1 MTQRLYYDDVY
12 MKEFDAKVLRCE
24 ASGSNWKIVLDRC
37 AFYPEGGGQSG
48 DRGIL
53 ADPASDRMI
62 QVADTQE
69 EGEDIVLVCDAPV
82 PEGSSVRGTLDWE
95 YRFDRMQ
102 NHSGEHIISG
112 LIHTRLGY
120 NNVGFH
126 MSADRMTIDLDG
138 EISEEVLREIEQKAN
153 EIVWSN
159 VPVRID
165 TYTEEEA
172 EEIEFRSKR
181 ELHGQIRVVSIPGAD
196 VCACCGTHVAF
207 TGEIGPIRIVSHV
220 RFKGGIRMEL
230 MCGRWAYQYM
240 TEVFRQNHQVSV
252 LMSSKMLETA
262 GAVTKLL
269 DDQTQL
275 KGRMI
280 GLFYEQIERK
290 ADELAGTG
298 DVLIFAQNY
307 TPVLVQKLTARV
319 MEKTDSAVFSF
330 AGNDEEGYK
339 YAVGQTGGDLK
350 AFVKNMNEELS
361 GRGGGKPFFLQGSV
375 SSDLES
381 IVKFFSERIRGIII
395 EKM

>member
-153 EIVWSN
+153 EIVWAN

-230 MCGRWAYQYM
+230 MCGRWAYLYM

-269 DDQTQL
+269 DDQAQL

-319 MEKTDSAVFSF
+319 MEKTDAAVFSF

-350 AFVKNMNEELS
+350 AFVKDMNEKLS

-381 IVKFFSERIRGIII
+381 IVKFFSERIQGIII

>member
-82 PEGSSVRGTLDWE
+82 PEGSSVRGTLDWD

-153 EIVWSN
+153 EIVWAN

-230 MCGRWAYQYM
+230 MCGRWAYLYM

-269 DDQTQL
+269 DDQAQL

-350 AFVKNMNEELS
+350 AFVKDMNAELS

>member
-138 EISEEVLREIEQKAN
+138 EISEDILQEIEQKAN
-153 EIVWSN
+153 EIVWAN

-230 MCGRWAYQYM
+230 MCGRWAYLYM

-269 DDQTQL
+269 DDQAQL

-319 MEKTDSAVFSF
+319 MEKTDAAVFSF

-350 AFVKNMNEELS
+350 AFVKDMNEKLS

-381 IVKFFSERIRGIII
+381 IVKFFSERIQGIII

>member
-82 PEGSSVRGTLDWE
+82 PEGSSVRGTLDWD

-153 EIVWSN
+153 EIVWAN

-230 MCGRWAYQYM
+230 MCGRWAYLYM

-269 DDQTQL
+269 DDQAQL

-350 AFVKNMNEELS
+350 AFVKDMNEKLS

>member
-230 MCGRWAYQYM
+230 MCGRWAYLYM

-350 AFVKNMNEELS
+350 AFVKDMNEKLS

>member
-230 MCGRWAYQYM
+230 MCGRWAYLYM

-350 AFVKNMNEELS
+350 AFVKDMNEKLS

-381 IVKFFSERIRGIII
+381 IVKFFSERIQGIII

>member
-138 EISEEVLREIEQKAN
+138 EISEDILQEIEQKAN
-153 EIVWSN
+153 EIVWAN

-230 MCGRWAYQYM
+230 MCGRWAYLYM

-269 DDQTQL
+269 DDQAQL

>member
-138 EISEEVLREIEQKAN
+138 EISEDILQEIEQKAN
-153 EIVWSN
+153 EIVWAN

-230 MCGRWAYQYM
+230 MCGRWAYLYM

-319 MEKTDSAVFSF
+319 MEKTDAAVFSF

-350 AFVKNMNEELS
+350 AFVKDMNEKLS

-381 IVKFFSERIRGIII
+381 IVKFFSERIQGIII

>member
-153 EIVWSN
+153 EIVWAN

-230 MCGRWAYQYM
+230 MCGRWAYLYM

-290 ADELAGTG
+290 ADELTGTG

-350 AFVKNMNEELS
+350 AFVKDMNEKLS

-381 IVKFFSERIRGIII
+381 IVKFFSERIQGIII

>member
-269 DDQTQL
+269 DDQAQL

-381 IVKFFSERIRGIII
+381 IVKFFSERIQGIII

>member
-48 DRGIL
+48 DRGTL
-53 ADPASDRMI
+53 ADPASDRII

-82 PEGSSVRGTLDWE
+82 PEGSSVRGTLDWD

-153 EIVWSN
+153 EIVWAN

-230 MCGRWAYQYM
+230 MCGRWAYLYM

-350 AFVKNMNEELS
+350 AFVKDMNEKLS

>member
-381 IVKFFSERIRGIII
+381 IVKFFSERIQGIII

>member
-138 EISEEVLREIEQKAN
+138 EISEDILQEIEQKAN
-153 EIVWSN
+153 EIVWAN

-319 MEKTDSAVFSF
+319 MEKTDAAVFSF

-350 AFVKNMNEELS
+350 AFVKDMNEKLS

-381 IVKFFSERIRGIII
+381 IVKFFSERIQGIII

>member
-230 MCGRWAYQYM
+230 MCGRWAYLYM

-350 AFVKNMNEELS
+350 AFVT
-361 GRGGGKPFFLQGSV
+361 
-375 SSDLES
+375 
-381 IVKFFSERIRGIII
+381 
-395 EKM
+395 

>member
-350 AFVKNMNEELS
+350 AFVKDMNEKLS

-381 IVKFFSERIRGIII
+381 IVKFFSERIQGIII

>member
-230 MCGRWAYQYM
+230 MCGRWAYLYM

-269 DDQTQL
+269 DDQAQR

-319 MEKTDSAVFSF
+319 MEKTDAAVFSF

-350 AFVKNMNEELS
+350 AFVKDMNEKLS

>member
-37 AFYPEGGGQSG
+37 AFYPE
-48 DRGIL
+48 
-53 ADPASDRMI
+53 
-62 QVADTQE
+62 DTQE

-172 EEIEFRSKR
+172 EEIEFR
-181 ELHGQIRVVSIPGAD
+181 LHGQIRVVSIPGAD

-350 AFVKNMNEELS
+350 AFVKDMNEKKLS

-381 IVKFFSERIRGIII
+381 IVKFFSERIQGIII

>member
-138 EISEEVLREIEQKAN
+138 EISEDILQEIEQKAN
-153 EIVWSN
+153 EIVWAN

-230 MCGRWAYQYM
+230 MCGRWAYLYM

-269 DDQTQL
+269 DDQAQL

-350 AFVKNMNEELS
+350 AFVKDMNEELS

-381 IVKFFSERIRGIII
+381 IVKFFSERIQGIII

>member
-1 MTQRLYYDDVY
+1 
-12 MKEFDAKVLRCE
+12 
-24 ASGSNWKIVLDRC
+24 
-37 AFYPEGGGQSG
+37 
-48 DRGIL
+48 
-53 ADPASDRMI
+53 
-62 QVADTQE
+62 
-69 EGEDIVLVCDAPV
+69 
-82 PEGSSVRGTLDWE
+82 
-95 YRFDRMQ
+95 
-102 NHSGEHIISG
+102 
-112 LIHTRLGY
+112 
-120 NNVGFH
+120 
-126 MSADRMTIDLDG
+126 
-138 EISEEVLREIEQKAN
+138 
-153 EIVWSN
+153 
-159 VPVRID
+159 
-165 TYTEEEA
+165 
-172 EEIEFRSKR
+172 
-181 ELHGQIRVVSIPGAD
+181 
-196 VCACCGTHVAF
+196 
-207 TGEIGPIRIVSHV
+207 
-220 RFKGGIRMEL
+220 
-230 MCGRWAYQYM
+230 MCGRWAYLYM

-269 DDQTQL
+269 DDQAQL

-319 MEKTDSAVFSF
+319 MEKTDAAVFSF

-350 AFVKNMNEELS
+350 AFVKDMNEKLS

-381 IVKFFSERIRGIII
+381 IVKFFSERIQGIII